1 VAGCPRRTDDAT
13 PEATAMKVLSVVGAR
28 PQFVKAFPVS
38 RALRA
43 RGEEVL
49 VHTGQHYDEE
59 LSEVFFAELGIPD
72 PDYHL
77 GVGSGSHAV
86 QTARAMERLDPI
98 VAAEDPDA
106 LLVYGDTN
114 STVAAAMVGAK
125 RDTAVV
131 HVEAGLRS
139 YDREMPEEVNRVVTD
154 HVADLLLSPTERG
167 AANLSHE
174 GLADRT
180 VVTGDVMYD
189 ALLWAR
195 DRASDATT
203 VLADHDLTP
212 GEYVLATVH
221 RAKNTDDPARLAAI
235 LDGLGAVPET
245 VVLPVHPRTEA
256 ALRNHDLWDRA
267 CTDLQVVDPVGYLPF
282 VRLLDGARRI
292 ATDSGG
298 VQKEAFFL
306 DTPCVTLR
314 EETEWV
320 ETVDAGWN
328 ELVGCDARAITTALT
343 RDWPLGEKPHP
354 YGDGDAASHV
364 ADAVEAFLA
373 GNEASAVP
381 EK

>member
-1 VAGCPRRTDDAT
+1 
-13 PEATAMKVLSVVGAR
+13 MKVLSVAGAR

-38 RALRA
+38 QALRA
-43 RGEEVL
+43 RGEEIL

-59 LSEVFFAELGIPD
+59 LSAVFFTELGIPE

-77 GVGSGSHAV
+77 GVGSGSHAT
-86 QTARAMERLDPI
+86 QTARVMERLDPI
-98 VAAEDPDA
+98 VAAEAPDA
-106 LLVYGDTN
+106 VLVYGDTN
-114 STVAAAMVGAK
+114 STVAAALVGAK

-139 YDREMPEEVNRVVTD
+139 FDRGMPEEVNRVVTD
-154 HVADLLLSPTERG
+154 HVADLLLAPTDRG
-167 AANLSHE
+167 AENLAAE
-174 GLADRT
+174 GLGDRT

-195 DRASDATT
+195 DRVDDATT
-203 VLADHDLTP
+203 VLADNDLTP

-221 RAKNTDDPARLAAI
+221 RAKNTDDPTRLAAI
-235 LDGLGAVPET
+235 LDGFAAVPDP
-245 VVLPVHPRTEA
+245 VVLPVHPRTET
-256 ALRNHDLWDRA
+256 ALRDHGLWERA
-267 CTDLQVVDPVGYLPF
+267 CAELRVIDPVGYLPF
-282 VRLLDGARRI
+282 VRLLDGARRV

-328 ELVGCDARAITTALT
+328 ELVGADAEAITTALT
-343 RDWPLGEKPHP
+343 RDWPLDGKPHP
-354 YGDGDAASHV
+354 YGDGDAAGV
-364 ADAVEAFLA
+364 VAEAVATYIADADTDGPPADAA
-373 GNEASAVP
+373 GGSDG
-381 EK
+381 

>member
-1 VAGCPRRTDDAT
+1 
-13 PEATAMKVLSVVGAR
+13 MKVLSVVGAR

-49 VHTGQHYDEE
+49 VHTGQHYDTE
-59 LSEVFFAELGIPD
+59 LSDVFFTELGIPD

-86 QTARAMERLDPI
+86 QTARVMKRLDPI
-98 VAAEDPDA
+98 VAAEAPDA

-167 AANLSHE
+167 ATNLDAE
-174 GLADRT
+174 GLAERT

-195 DRASDATT
+195 DRAGDATT

-221 RAKNTDDPARLAAI
+221 RAKNTDDPHRLAAI
-235 LDGLGAVPET
+235 LDGLAAVPGT

-256 ALRNHDLWDRA
+256 ALREYGLWDRA
-267 CTDLQVVDPVGYLPF
+267 RTELQVIDPVGYLPF
-282 VRLLDGARRI
+282 VRLLDGARRV

-328 ELVGCDARAITTALT
+328 DLVGCDTEAITTALT
-343 RDWPLGEKPHP
+343 RDWPLGEKPQP
-354 YGDGDAASHV
+354 YGDGDAAAVV
-364 ADAVEAFLA
+364 ADAIESFVADDA
-373 GNEASAVP
+373 ASSDG
-381 EK
+381 ER

>member
-1 VAGCPRRTDDAT
+1 
-13 PEATAMKVLSVVGAR
+13 MKVLSVVGAR

-49 VHTGQHYDEE
+49 VHTGQHYDTE
-59 LSEVFFAELGIPD
+59 LSDVFFTELGIPE

-86 QTARAMERLDPI
+86 QTARVMERLDPI
-98 VAAEDPDA
+98 VADEAPDA

-114 STVAAAMVGAK
+114 STVAAGLVGAK

-139 YDREMPEEVNRVVTD
+139 FDREMPEEVNRIVTD
-154 HVADLLLSPTERG
+154 HVADLLLSPTDRG
-167 AANLSHE
+167 AENLARE
-174 GLADRT
+174 GLGDRV

-221 RAKNTDDPARLAAI
+221 RARNTDDPARLSAI
-235 LDGLGAVPET
+235 LDGLAAVPGP
-245 VVLPVHPRTEA
+245 VVLPVHPRTES
-256 ALRNHDLWDRA
+256 ALREHGLWDRA
-267 CTDLQVVDPVGYLPF
+267 RSALQVVDPVGYLPF
-282 VRLLDGARRI
+282 VRLLDGARRV

-320 ETVDAGWN
+320 ETVEAGWN
-328 ELVGCDARAITTALT
+328 ELVGADSEAITTALT

-354 YGDGDAASHV
+354 YGDGDAASVV
-364 ADAVEAFLA
+364 AEAVAAYLQDGA
-373 GNEASAVP
+373 TVP
-381 EK
+381 ADGHSG